1 MLADVF
7 YFPFPLVF
15 AAFYNVTNPIIYI
28 LVCPLEDQQ
37 IKCFS
42 TVALKCHTSSYGEP
56 TAA

>member
-7 YFPFPLVF
+7 NFPFPLVF

-37 IKCFS
+37 IKCFL
-42 TVALKCHTSSYGEP
+42 TVALKCHTHL
-56 TAA
+56 